1 MGIYSHAIQSKFP
14 NIDVK
19 DISLSHFYTRNGE
32 EVLINAS
39 DIDYIQLNKKITEYI
54 KLIEISEQK
63 NSFESKESNLCN
75 WCYYWKECDKK
86 NSSNPALYLE

>member
-1 MGIYSHAIQSKFP
+1 MGVFTKTKTKVEPKNTYMG
-14 NIDVK
+14 DVV
-19 DISLSHFYTRNGE
+19 ISPIERAAGT
-32 EVLINAS
+32 
-39 DIDYIQLNKKITEYI
+39 QLNKKITEYI